1 MLKNHLHIIS
11 FSIPYPPNYGG
22 IIDVYHKLVAL
33 KSAGIKIHLH
43 CFEYDRNPA
52 EELNE
57 LCEVV
62 HYYPR
67 KTGLCSAKSIKPY
80 IVESRQSEALMECLL
95 KDNYPILFEGL
106 HTCYYLNDKR
116 LANRKKIYRESN
128 IEHQYYF
135 NLFKAEKTPGRK
147 AYYLVEALKLKIYQ
161 KTLKHA
167 DLMLAVSES
176 DSNYLQKKFPLNKI
190 VHLPSFHANDNMA
203 AATGVGGYALYHGNL
218 SVAENIKAAQYIA
231 TKIAPFCDL
240 PVVFTGLNPTDQ
252 VNQYVKSCKNI
263 TLVPNPNN
271 QEMLRLIKN
280 AQVHIM
286 ITFQATGLK
295 LKLLNTVY
303 LGRHIIANKAMYNGT
318 VIGKLVI
325 HAENA
330 DEFITAINKTAH
342 TPFSVDDVTYRKSIL
357 NGFYSNT
364 KNAQKLTTLI
374 FD

>member
-1 MLKNHLHIIS
+1 MPENHLHIIS

-33 KSAGIKIHLH
+33 KAVGIKIHLH

-57 LCEVV
+57 FCEEV

-67 KTGLCSAKSIKPY
+67 KTGINSATNLKPY

-116 LANRKKIYRESN
+116 LSNRKKIYRESN

-135 NLFKAEKTPGRK
+135 NLFKAEKTPSRK
-147 AYYLVEALKLKIYQ
+147 AYYLIEALKLKLYQ
-161 KTLKHA
+161 KILKHA

-176 DSNYLQKKFPLNKI
+176 DTNYLQKKFPNKKI

-203 AATGVGGYALYHGNL
+203 TVTGVGEYALYHGNL

-231 TKIAPFCDL
+231 TKIAPFSKL

-252 VNQYVKSCKNI
+252 VNQFVASCKNI
-263 TLVPNPNN
+263 TLVPNPDN

-295 LKLLNTVY
+295 LKLLNTIY

-330 DEFITAINKTAH
+330 DEFIEAINKTVH
-342 TPFSVDDVTYRKSIL
+342 TPFSADDVKYRKSIL

-364 KNAQKLTTLI
+364 KNAQKLTALV

>member
-1 MLKNHLHIIS
+1 MPENHLHIIS
-11 FSIPYPPNYGG
+11 FSIPFPPNYGG

-33 KSAGIKIHLH
+33 KTAGIKIHLH

-57 LCEVV
+57 FCEVV

-67 KTGLCSAKSIKPY
+67 KTGLNSAASVKPY
-80 IVESRQSEALMECLL
+80 IVKSRQSESLMECLL
-95 KDNYPILFEGL
+95 QDNYPILFEGL
-106 HTCYYLNDKR
+106 HTCYYLSDKR
-116 LANRKKIYRESN
+116 LAKRQKIYRESN
-128 IEHQYYF
+128 IEHQYYY
-135 NLFKAEKTPGRK
+135 NLYKAEKKPGPK
-147 AYYLVEALKLKIYQ
+147 AYYLVEAIKLKLYEKV
-161 KTLKHA
+161 LKHA
-167 DLMLAVSES
+167 NLMLAVSES
-176 DSNYLQKKFPLNKI
+176 DSNYLRKKFPHKKI

-203 AATGVGGYALYHGNL
+203 AATGVGNYALYHGNL
-218 SVAENIKAAQYIA
+218 SVAENIKAAHYIA
-231 TKIAPFCDL
+231 TKIAPFCEL
-240 PVVFTGLNPTDQ
+240 PVVFAGLNPTDL
-252 VNQYVKSCKNI
+252 VNQYVASCKNI

-295 LKLLNTVY
+295 LKLLNTIY
-303 LGRHIIANKAMYNGT
+303 LGRHIVANKAMYNGT
-318 VIGKLVI
+318 DIGKLVI

-330 DEFITAINKTAH
+330 DEFIEAINKTAH
-342 TPFSVDDVTYRKSIL
+342 APFSVDDVTYRKSIL

-364 KNAQKLTTLI
+364 KNAQKLTTLV